1 MEKVINLLG
10 GKPNGSPRTAVFDV
24 PGLVRTLVTAM
35 LTFGSLAFAAGTYF
49 SGVKDLPARVDVV
62 ERKQDRVESQL
73 PAILSELRSLGVD
86 VRELR
91 TALLADRRNNAR

>member
-49 SGVKDLPARVDVV
+49 SGVKDLPVRVETI
-62 ERKQDRVESQL
+62 ERKQDRVESQQL
-73 PAILSELRSLGVD
+73 AILSELRSLGVD

-91 TALLADRRNNAR
+91 TALLSDRRNK